1 MVADEKQTVD
11 QLPMLPAAERHQLL
25 YEWNATEVAYPKD
38 KCIHE
43 LFEEQ
48 VAKSPDATAVVFEE
62 ASLSYAELNRR
73 ANQLGHHLQQLGVKP
88 DVRLG
93 ICVERGLEMVVGLL
107 AILKA
112 GAAYVPLDPAYPV
125 ERLRFM
131 LEDSAPAVLL
141 TQGNLQALFAG
152 IGNGFPVLHLPQ
164 PPPLL

>member
-88 DVRLG
+88 DVRVAIIL
-93 ICVERGLEMVVGLL
+93 ERSIELVVAEL
-107 AILKA
+107 AILKLGA
-112 GAAYVPLDPAYPV
+112 GYVPIDPA
-125 ERLRFM
+125 F
-131 LEDSAPAVLL
+131 PAE
-141 TQGNLQALFAG
+141 
-152 IGNGFPVLHLPQ
+152 P
-164 PPPLL
+164 